1 MRLVRS
7 LATCPRF
14 PASVPNRVASGT
26 VDKRASPATSQQAR
40 ENKQVRVS
48 LEGSGQV
55 RLNSGTLVERVAGK
69 LIHTFGATPADRS
82 ALRTWLPA
90 GVCQALKP
98 TAVVTALPR
107 GQGRACAEAQRALAL
122 VRAAYSPAP
131 MHRWPQHALSKG
143 PPAGRGTQEPECAG
157 HARQRQ
163 PRPFSKNR

>member
-26 VDKRASPATSQQAR
+26 VDKRASPATRQQAR

-48 LEGSGQV
+48 LEGSGK
-55 RLNSGTLVERVAGK
+55 SDSTAAPFVERVAGK

-131 MHRWPQHALSKG
+131 MHRWPQHALSKR